1 MPENMTRAEH
11 LQWAKDRA
19 LAYLEPPKPRHP
31 SQVGAYIKEKYRISR
46 APVNADQLRDA
57 WASFVSDLG
66 KHPETANHRAI
77 ELGMVEALMGG
88 MSTADKVRHFIN
100 GTN

>member
-1 MPENMTRAEH
+1 MATTTRAEH

-19 LAYLEPPKPRHP
+19 LEYLKA
-31 SQVGAYIKEKYRISR
+31 GDLT
-46 APVNADQLRDA
+46 NA

-66 KHPETANHRAI
+66 KHPETAGHTAI
-77 ELGMVEALMGG
+77 QLGMLEMLMGG
-88 MSTADKVRHFIN
+88 LNTADKLRHHIE